1 MSYSVAI
8 EKAWEDLKKITNGQN
23 HAVYFLADT
32 YDVSITEKKI
42 LSQSCNTPAK
52 NSSSIIMLHYL
63 IRRLKGL
70 PPVEGEW
77 ISFRQLSGGAG
88 YYPAFKKRVLA
99 TLMRK
104 YGDSPKGLFDAAKK
118 YKAEKADVSDM
129 GFTVKAFPEIP
140 ILITYWRGEEELDPE
155 VNILFDKSIDGI
167 FCTED
172 IAVLAGIFAHSI

>member
-1 MSYSVAI
+1 
-8 EKAWEDLKKITNGQN
+8 
-23 HAVYFLADT
+23 
-32 YDVSITEKKI
+32 
-42 LSQSCNTPAK
+42 
-52 NSSSIIMLHYL
+52 
-63 IRRLKGL
+63 
-70 PPVEGEW
+70 
-77 ISFRQLSGGAG
+77 
-88 YYPAFKKRVLA
+88 
-99 TLMRK
+99 MRK